1 MVIVPSIAP
10 RRASHPVRA
19 QRAIAVEGV
28 FRDAGLN
35 EGDVSL
41 CSRKQKERKR
51 PPRSVPL
58 VLSLPLSKNGVM
70 TQSDVPSVVRLW

>member
-28 FRDAGLN
+28 VRDAGLN
-35 EGDVSL
+35 EGDVSFERRGRFFL
-41 CSRKQKERKR
+41 FAKTKGKETSPSFR
-51 PPRSVPL
+51 PPRSVAPF
-58 VLSLPLSKNGVM
+58 K
-70 TQSDVPSVVRLW
+70 